1 MVIAFFL
8 LLFFGR
14 KVVIINLLLGKSVAL
29 DFQPPIFLCACP
41 DCKLKVMVG
50 FKKSNTL

>member
-14 KVVIINLLLGKSVAL
+14 KVVINLLLGKSVAL

-41 DCKLKVMVG
+41 DCKLKVMAE